1 MIELL
6 KMAAAAE
13 IFGVCLKAIRDTY
26 FPIRET
32 DYMRNSSRLAGT
44 GYLGENPFKYSFS
57 FKNTFLITCKN
68 HPVSARREV
77 FQNRDLAFKNEK
89 SCFSGMNFSM

>member
-13 IFGVCLKAIRDTY
+13 IFGVCLKAIRDIY

-32 DYMRNSSRLAGT
+32 DYMRKFIRLSWD
-44 GYLGENPFKYSFS
+44 EIF
-57 FKNTFLITCKN
+57 
-68 HPVSARREV
+68 RREPV
-77 FQNRDLAFKNEK
+77 
-89 SCFSGMNFSM
+89 

>member
-1 MIELL
+1 
-6 KMAAAAE
+6 MAAAAE

-89 SCFSGMNFSM
+89 SCFSGMIFSM